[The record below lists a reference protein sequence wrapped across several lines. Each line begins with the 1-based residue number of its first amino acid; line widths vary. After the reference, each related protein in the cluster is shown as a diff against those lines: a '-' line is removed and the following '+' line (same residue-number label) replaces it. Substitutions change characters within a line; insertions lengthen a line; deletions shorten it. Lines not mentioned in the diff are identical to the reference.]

1 MLDIENDDIRGNEAG
16 MGPSQYTDADI
27 LVPESEVGTKND
39 EERRNLT
46 QVLLG
51 KDIVTNGKREEDA
64 IDADVNQ
71 EELRYGLTK
80 DLDSFSIEKL
90 KRVVVKLSNENKT
103 VRQNALCNICL
114 NLYVTPV
121 AAIVCW
127 HVHCEQCWLRALGT
141 KKLCPQCKMIVQ
153 PKDLRRIYL

>member
-27 LVPESEVGTKND
+27 LVPESEVGTKSD

-46 QVLLG
+46 EVLLG
-51 KDIVTNGKREEDA
+51 KDIATNGKREANASD
-64 IDADVNQ
+64 DDVNP
-71 EELRYGLTK
+71 EELGYGLTK
-80 DLDSFSIEKL
+80 DLDSFSVEKL
-90 KRVVVKLSNENKT
+90 KRVIVELSNENKT

-114 NLYVTPV
+114 NSYVTPV